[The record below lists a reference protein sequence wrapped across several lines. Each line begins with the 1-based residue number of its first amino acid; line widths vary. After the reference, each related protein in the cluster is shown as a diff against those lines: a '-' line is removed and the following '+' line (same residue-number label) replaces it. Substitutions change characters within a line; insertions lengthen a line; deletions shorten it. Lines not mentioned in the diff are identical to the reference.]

1 MRDADHDIGS
11 LRDSSQYFACLWGMY
26 DGGISLQTVDW
37 SCVLKCTRR
46 RSMSNTR
53 HVERSLTQK
62 HKQRPPSH
70 KDFVLVSRL
79 GDETYKW
86 ARPAQLSRIMM
97 RAVSLNGNCLQY
109 ASAGLKDDKEIVL
122 RAVLVWRLEDVPP
135 AFRRIRRKA
144 ILMAAGPCGKPSH
157 WGFAKWAAQETHE
170 PTERVVR

>member
-1 MRDADHDIGS
+1 
-11 LRDSSQYFACLWGMY
+11 
-26 DGGISLQTVDW
+26 
-37 SCVLKCTRR
+37 
-46 RSMSNTR
+46 MSNTR

-62 HKQRPPSH
+62 HKQKPPSH

-135 AFRRIRRKA
+135 AVAFGEVVKPWLPNKRSLPRSSFWLPVAEHRME
-144 ILMAAGPCGKPSH
+144 LHAG
-157 WGFAKWAAQETHE
+157 QE
-170 PTERVVR
+170 RW